1 MRALGLGAL
10 GTLLLWA
17 SLCGQDGP
25 RVAEAQTV
33 LSTLVEA
40 YGVSGAEGPVRDA
53 VKRLLP
59 AWAQTETDTAGNL
72 WVRVGRGDPLVG
84 FLARQDELRFTLTNN
99 PGDASPELQ
108 TQRGYLRSPF

>member
-59 AWAQTETDTAGNL
+59 AWAQTEPDTAGNL
-72 WVRVGRGDPLVG
+72 WVRAGRGRPPRAFV
-84 FLARQDELRFTLTNN
+84 ARLDEIRFTVTHIR
-99 PGDASPELQ
+99 DD
-108 TQRGYLRSPF
+108 R